1 MTPPSR
7 VLVAVTTETLALRL
21 RLMVE
26 AEGGEAVSLAD
37 VSALGHDRLVLA
49 LVSAI
54 MAERVAQTVPGVPVH
69 VIDQFG
75 AWEDVRRR
83 IAAALRPAA
92 EQGSEAEEMARALG
106 RARILLVDDSVT
118 YREFLRLELSRLGAE
133 VVTCASA
140 DEALAHLGGGNWDCV
155 LVDLVMPGVD
165 GVDLC
170 GRAARLRRRN
180 GQRFLLG
187 VLSSREGK
195 ADLLRSLEAGADM
208 FLGKSQD
215 MAVFSARLGALLR
228 RRFLSK

>member
-1 MTPPSR
+1 MTAPNR

-26 AEGGEAVSLAD
+26 AEGGEAVTLAD
-37 VSALGHDRLVLA
+37 LAALGRDRLVLA
-49 LVSAI
+49 LVSGI
-54 MAERVAQTVPGVPVH
+54 LAERVAQTAPGVPVQQ
-69 VIDQFG
+69 IDQSG
-75 AWEDVRRR
+75 AWDQVRQR

-92 EQGSEAEEMARALG
+92 EQASEAEEMAHALR

-133 VVTCASA
+133 VVACASA
-140 DEALAHLGGGNWDCV
+140 NEALAHLDSEYWDCV

-170 GRAARLRRRN
+170 GQAARLRRERR
-180 GQRFLLG
+180 QKFLLG

-215 MAVFSARLGALLR
+215 MAVFTARLGALLR
-228 RRFLSK
+228 RRFLNK